1 MSIEYP
7 EEVNSFTDFKM
18 REPGSLKDAPSASS
32 DITKKVIEEVADCVQ
47 EAIEHAANSED
58 ANAKAY
64 NETTQSLIDRYF
76 MQLERSDL
84 SDEKKASIQNE
95 IRALHNGQSAKDT
108 EIRTENTKRFK
119 LFLDSMTKIAFLTG
133 GIYALTITLA
143 FLKDV
148 ISSYRKA

>member
-1 MSIEYP
+1 
-7 EEVNSFTDFKM
+7 
-18 REPGSLKDAPSASS
+18 
-32 DITKKVIEEVADCVQ
+32 
-47 EAIEHAANSED
+47 
-58 ANAKAY
+58 
-64 NETTQSLIDRYF
+64 